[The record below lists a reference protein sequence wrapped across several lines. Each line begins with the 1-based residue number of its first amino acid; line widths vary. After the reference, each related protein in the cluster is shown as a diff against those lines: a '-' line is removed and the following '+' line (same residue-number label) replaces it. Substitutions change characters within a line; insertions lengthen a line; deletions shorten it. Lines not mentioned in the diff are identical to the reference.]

1 MIIIKCV
8 MYCNYMTVCE
18 CRPLTGLFL
27 IEGRSHVHSHSGA
40 SVSSS
45 PRCEQA
51 TADASLPSLFY
62 SSLNPFFPSYS
73 SAVLTFSWNFLH
85 SFAHFIIL
93 DGNIQASCTVKQTL
107 QKSFRAVDAK
117 RETLFTRKLRHS
129 FETSKIS
136 TAKWRTTSAISLAMF
151 SDNLR
156 TAVVRHST
164 WTFIAPTHVPV
175 NHPYLTPAGWSMSVS
190 KWHFTPTPH
199 ISRHLSLENVCWR
212 SPEVCTFFLYSYSSS
227 VFMENK
233 TLLEAGLWW
242 IEADKGTG
250 LKNAHFTHWRR
261 ILSDGEACG
270 NCHILFFFIPGHIK
284 QTNACFS

>member
-1 MIIIKCV
+1 MTECNTRRYQSFSEQMIWTERWCSPAHMQKKEMFLNYEMIVIKCV

-107 QKSFRAVDAK
+107 QKSFRAV
-117 RETLFTRKLRHS
+117 
-129 FETSKIS
+129 
-136 TAKWRTTSAISLAMF
+136 
-151 SDNLR
+151 
-156 TAVVRHST
+156 
-164 WTFIAPTHVPV
+164 
-175 NHPYLTPAGWSMSVS
+175 TPNE
-190 KWHFTPTPH
+190 
-199 ISRHLSLENVCWR
+199 RLCLLENC
-212 SPEVCTFFLYSYSSS
+212 
-227 VFMENK
+227 
-233 TLLEAGLWW
+233 A
-242 IEADKGTG
+242 
-250 LKNAHFTHWRR
+250 THLRR
-261 ILSDGEACG
+261 Q
-270 NCHILFFFIPGHIK
+270 K
-284 QTNACFS
+284 